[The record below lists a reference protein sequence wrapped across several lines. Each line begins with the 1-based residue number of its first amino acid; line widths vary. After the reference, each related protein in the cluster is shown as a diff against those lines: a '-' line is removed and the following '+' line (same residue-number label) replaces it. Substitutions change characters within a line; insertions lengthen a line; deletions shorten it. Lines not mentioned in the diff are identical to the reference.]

1 MHWLCS
7 ACARN
12 HLHVRRNGI
21 CPVCRQP
28 VKFTKKLVRPARQLE
43 ERARGVVA
51 EPNICRPAEV
61 SMDDGSSSMQHEP
74 NGDGDEAMPIV
85 IDDQAEL
92 QRR

>member
-1 MHWLCS
+1 M
-7 ACARN
+7 
-12 HLHVRRNGI
+12 
-21 CPVCRQP
+21 
-28 VKFTKKLVRPARQLE
+28 
-43 ERARGVVA
+43 VA

-74 NGDGDEAMPIV
+74 NDGDGDEAMPIV

>member
-1 MHWLCS
+1 M
-7 ACARN
+7 
-12 HLHVRRNGI
+12 
-21 CPVCRQP
+21 
-28 VKFTKKLVRPARQLE
+28 
-43 ERARGVVA
+43 VA

-74 NGDGDEAMPIV
+74 NGDGNEAMPIV